1 MLGWSSALLRAALIL
16 TIVLLA
22 NPAAAGLNC
31 LKMEGPLKQAMTM
44 PASVGEELRLSFRH
58 SIYGSQV
65 EEQFRITEDG
75 LETTELRY
83 SEARLVEFYGYDAA
97 RFERGWWIVEGK
109 HRIIPFLDL
118 RVSPESLLQIFLG
131 SEPIFLS
138 PMVDPGGLVRLTV
151 IPCER
156 TIDGRRADN

>member
-1 MLGWSSALLRAALIL
+1 MLRAALIL
-16 TIVLLA
+16 TIVLLV
-22 NPAAAGLNC
+22 NPAAAGPSC
-31 LKMEGPLKQAMTM
+31 LKIERPLKQAITI

-97 RFERGWWIVEGK
+97 RFEAGWWIVEGK
-109 HRIIPFLDL
+109 HRTIPFLDL

-131 SEPIFLS
+131 SESISLS

-151 IPCER
+151 IPCGR
-156 TIDGRRADN
+156 TIDGR

>member
-1 MLGWSSALLRAALIL
+1 MFGWSSALLRAALIL
-16 TIVLLA
+16 KVVLLA
-22 NPAAAGLNC
+22 NPAAAELSC
-31 LKMEGPLKQAMTM
+31 LKIERPLKQAITI

-83 SEARLVEFYGYDAA
+83 SEARLVEFYGYEGA
-97 RFERGWWIVEGK
+97 RLEAGWWIVEGK
-109 HRIIPFLDL
+109 HQIIPFLDL
-118 RVSPESLLQIFLG
+118 RVSPESLLQISFG
-131 SEPIFLS
+131 SEPISLS

-151 IPCER
+151 IPCGR
-156 TIDGRRADN
+156 TIDGR

>member
-1 MLGWSSALLRAALIL
+1 MFGWSSAGPRAALIL

-22 NPAAAGLNC
+22 NPAAAEFSC
-31 LKMEGPLKQAMTM
+31 LKIERPLEQAITI

-58 SIYGSQV
+58 SIYGSKV

-97 RFERGWWIVEGK
+97 RLDRGWWIV
-109 HRIIPFLDL
+109 
-118 RVSPESLLQIFLG
+118 
-131 SEPIFLS
+131 
-138 PMVDPGGLVRLTV
+138 
-151 IPCER
+151 
-156 TIDGRRADN
+156 